1 MKILGLTHTEAKKR
15 LEVEGPNELPTL
27 KSRKFLELL
36 KEVLLEP
43 MVALL
48 LSCGI
53 IYFFLGNNQEALMLL
68 GFLFIIVFITIY
80 QENKTEKALE
90 ALRNLSS
97 PRALV
102 MRENQ
107 KKRIPGREVVRE
119 DIIILSEGDRVPA
132 DANII
137 FSSNLIVDES
147 LLTGES
153 VPVHKQNNEKVFAG
167 TTVVRGHATTSVFAT
182 GMNTEL
188 GRIGKVLETAK
199 TEVTELQIETT
210 KLVKIISILASA
222 LCILVV
228 IVYGFTRNDWLNGF
242 LSGLTL
248 AMAILP
254 NELPAVL
261 MIFLALGAWRI
272 SKRNVLTRKM
282 ASIENLG
289 CATVLCVD
297 KTGTLTMNQMIVQK
311 LSIMEEDFD
320 LRIEKQLTLPE
331 KFHSLVEYGVLASS
345 PAQFDPME
353 KAVHEIGDEYLKGT
367 EHLHPEWILAR
378 EYPLSPEI
386 LAVSHAW
393 KGMEN
398 EGFIVGAKGA
408 PEAIIDLCHLGE
420 DKTKNILKKAEELA
434 KEGLRI
440 LGVAK
445 ATYNKSSVLP
455 GKQHDYD
462 FEFLGLLG
470 FTDPVRSNV
479 PEAILECNQAG
490 IRVIMITGD
499 HANTAKTIAKEI
511 GISNPE
517 ETITGP
523 ELLKMSDKELSQKI
537 KTVNCF
543 ARMVPEQ
550 KLRLVTALK
559 NNNEVVAMTGDGV
572 NDAPAL
578 KTAQIGIAMGGRG
591 TDVARES
598 ASLVLLDDEFFSI
611 VEAIRIGRRIFDN
624 LKSAMAYLM
633 AIHIPIAGIS
643 VLPVIL
649 NKPLV
654 LMPIHIAFLHLII
667 EPACSIVFE
676 AEPIAGD
683 AMRRNP
689 RGRNEP
695 LFSKNLILPSLIQG
709 LVIFAAISGIFLFS
723 LKRGQGEFDAR
734 ALTFT
739 TLIFSNLG
747 LIIVNRSWSR
757 TFLEGLKVP
766 NKALWWI
773 IIGSLALI
781 SVVLYIPFFRELFRF
796 SFLHPID
803 ILICVGVGL
812 ISSFWFEW
820 WKILKRSRFKKSNQ
834 NR

>member
-1 MKILGLTHTEAKKR
+1 MQILGITEAEARKR
-15 LEVEGPNELPTL
+15 LEIEGPNELPTI
-27 KSRKFLELL
+27 KSRKFLVLL
-36 KEVLLEP
+36 KEVLFEP
-43 MVALL
+43 MVSLL
-48 LSCGI
+48 LGCGI
-53 IYFFLGNNQEALMLL
+53 IYFFLGDNQEAVMLL
-68 GFLFIIVFITIY
+68 GFLFIIIFITVY
-80 QENKTEKALE
+80 QESKTELALE

-102 MRENQ
+102 LRENQ

-119 DIIILSEGDRVPA
+119 DILILSEGDRVPA
-132 DANII
+132 DAEII

-153 VPVHKQNNEKVFAG
+153 VPVNKINKEKVFAG
-167 TTVVRGHATTSVFAT
+167 TTVVRGQATTSVFAT
-182 GMNTEL
+182 GMKTEL
-188 GRIGKVLETAK
+188 GKIGKVLETAK
-199 TEVTELQIETT
+199 TEVTELQTETR
-210 KLVKIISILASA
+210 KLVKIISLFAVT

-228 IVYGFTRNDWLNGF
+228 VVYGITRNDWLNGF

-272 SKRNVLTRKM
+272 SKKNVLTRKM
-282 ASIENLG
+282 ASVENLG

-297 KTGTLTMNQMIVQK
+297 KTGTLTMNQMMVRK
-311 LSIMEEDFD
+311 LSTIDEDFD
-320 LRIEKQLTLPE
+320 LKTENNHILPE
-331 KFHSLVEYGVLASS
+331 KFHPLVEYGILASS
-345 PAQFDPME
+345 PSPFDPME
-353 KAVHEIGDEYLKGT
+353 KAVHEIGGEYLKGT

-378 EYPLSPEI
+378 EYPISPDI
-386 LAVSHAW
+386 LAVSHVW
-393 KGMEN
+393 KGTASD
-398 EGFIVGAKGA
+398 GFIVGAKGA
-408 PEAIIDLCHLGE
+408 PEAITDLCHLSE
-420 DKTKNILKKAEELA
+420 EQTKNIIKKVEHLA
-434 KEGLRI
+434 KQGLRI

-445 ATYNKSSVLP
+445 AVYNKSPELP
-455 GKQHDYD
+455 GKQHEYD

-470 FTDPVRSNV
+470 LADPVRLNV
-479 PEAILECNQAG
+479 PEAILECYQAG
-490 IRVIMITGD
+490 VRVIMITGD
-499 HANTAKTIAKEI
+499 HAHTASSIAKEI
-511 GISNPE
+511 GLTNPDNV
-517 ETITGP
+517 ITGP
-523 ELLKMSDKELSQKI
+523 ELLKMTDAELSLRI

-611 VEAIRIGRRIFDN
+611 VEAVRIGRRIFDN
-624 LKSAMAYLM
+624 LKSAMAYLL

-654 LMPIHIAFLHLII
+654 LMPIHVAFLHLII

-676 AEPIAGD
+676 AEPIAEN
-683 AMRRNP
+683 AMKRKP
-689 RGRNEP
+689 RGKTDP
-695 LFSKNLILPSLIQG
+695 LFSKGLILPCLMQG
-709 LVIFAAISGIFLFS
+709 LVVLAVISAIFLYS
-723 LKRGQGEFDAR
+723 LNRGLGSLDAR

-747 LIIVNRSWSR
+747 LILVNRSWSR
-757 TFLEGLKVP
+757 TFIEGLKVP
-766 NKALWWI
+766 NKALWWV
-773 IIGSLALI
+773 IIGSLVI
-781 SVVLYIPFFRELFRF
+781 IFGVLYIPFFRELFRF
-796 SFLHPID
+796 STLHPVD
-803 ILICVGVGL
+803 LAICIGAGL
-812 ISSFWFEW
+812 ASTFWFEG
-820 WKILKRSRFKKSNQ
+820 WKILMKSSF
-834 NR
+834 